1 MELTLD
7 QLQKILPNNKN
18 IEAWHEALIKIL
30 PDYEIDTVNRVAA
43 FISQCSHE
51 SGGFS
56 ALQEN
61 LNYRADVLT
70 RIWPSRFTAEVAA
83 AYVAKPN
90 KQEAIANRAY
100 CDRMGNGN
108 EASGDGWKYRGR
120 GLIQL
125 TGKNNY
131 QAFANS
137 IGTTVEE
144 TSEYLATFEG
154 AAASAAW
161 FWKSN
166 NLNPLADKGDTL
178 SITKRING
186 GTNGLDDRIKK
197 YNQALEILNG

>member
-7 QLQKILPNNKN
+7 QLKKILPTNKN
-18 IEAWHEALIKIL
+18 PQDWL
-30 PDYEIDTVNRVAA
+30 PVLAKVLPKYEINSVNRVAA
-43 FISQCSHE
+43 FVSQCSHE
-51 SGGFS
+51 SGGFN

-70 RIWPSRFTAEVAA
+70 RLWPTRFPADVAA

-125 TGKNNY
+125 TGKSNY

-137 IGTTVEE
+137 IGVTVEKA
-144 TSEYLATFEG
+144 SEYLATLEG
-154 AAASAAW
+154 AAESAAW
-161 FWKSN
+161 FWKKN
-166 NLNPLADKGDTL
+166 NLNELADKGDTL
-178 SITKRING
+178 AITKRING
-186 GTNGLDDRIKK
+186 GTNGLDDRVKK
-197 YNQALEILNG
+197 YNEALNILNS